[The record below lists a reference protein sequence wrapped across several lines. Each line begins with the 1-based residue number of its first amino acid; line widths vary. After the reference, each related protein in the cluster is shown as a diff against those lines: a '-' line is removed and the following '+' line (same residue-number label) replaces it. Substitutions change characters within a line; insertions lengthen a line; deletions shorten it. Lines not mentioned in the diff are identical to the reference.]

1 MAEPHRIDLEGR
13 PYDPSTFRPKPEVDP
28 ATFFSLDLRVG
39 RIVGVE
45 PFPEAREPAWK
56 IAVDLGPLLGVRWT
70 SAKVT
75 NYGQQELVGRTVVA
89 AVNLGPKRIAG
100 FVSELLLL
108 GGLEPDG
115 TVRLLAPDTG
125 LPPGAPVA

>member
-1 MAEPHRIDLEGR
+1 MAEPHRIDPDGR
-13 PYDPSTFRPKPEVDP
+13 PYDPSSYAPKPEVDP

-39 RIVGVE
+39 RIVTVE
-45 PFPEAREPAWK
+45 PFPEARDPAWK
-56 IAVDLGPLLGVRWT
+56 VAVDLGPQLGVRWT

-75 NYGQQELVGRTVVA
+75 NYPKGELVGRTVVA
-89 AVNLGPKRIAG
+89 AVNLGPKRVAG

-115 TVRLLAPDTG
+115 TVRLLAPDAD